1 MKKKSKIRKSQ
12 VEVDGSLVLRKRY
25 LDLSSDLSLRDLCV
39 VSQFCA
45 MSKRPQSPPEL
56 VAASE
61 AAEAVEAVEAVD
73 L

>member
-1 MKKKSKIRKSQ
+1 MKKKKKIKNRKSQ
-12 VEVDGSLVLRKRY
+12 VEVDGLVLRKRY

-45 MSKRPQSPPEL
+45 MSKSPQSPPEL
-56 VAASE
+56 EDS
-61 AAEAVEAVEAVD
+61 EAVEAVEAVEAED